1 MFGRRNPEPAATPV
15 QPQTDDSVELD
26 LLPDLPEFPR
36 SSETHASETHTA
48 TAIATAPPD
57 DHSPFERA
65 WQNEPVSY
73 QPNVPQPT
81 PFVPPPA
88 LAPAPFS
95 SAVAAPTAAPTPA
108 VAPLTAR
115 LVSESVIG
123 PDDFFDGNYR
133 SERGVR
139 LQGTVR
145 GSIESRQYIF
155 VEAGA
160 KVEANLSAE
169 EITVA
174 GEFNGMIECRQR
186 LEITETGVVHGQV
199 TTTMLVVQE
208 GGQLDG
214 ELHMRR
220 QGAGN

>member
-1 MFGRRNPEPAATPV
+1 MFGRRNPDTVPTPTQQPPDEAT
-15 QPQTDDSVELD
+15 DLD
-26 LLPDLPEFPR
+26 LLPDLPLTPSNQAR
-36 SSETHASETHTA
+36 TTTA
-48 TAIATAPPD
+48 QPFTD
-57 DHSPFERA
+57 SSPFERA
-65 WQNEPVSY
+65 WQSEQTAY

-81 PFVPPPA
+81 PFSPPPA
-88 LAPAPFS
+88 LVPAPF
-95 SAVAAPTAAPTPA
+95 TTA
-108 VAPLTAR
+108 VAPVPAPASPHTAG
-115 LVSESVIG
+115 ESVIG

-174 GEFNGMIECRQR
+174 GEFNGAIECRGR
-186 LEITETGVVHGQV
+186 LEITETGSVHGQV
-199 TTTMLVVQE
+199 TTATLVVKE

-220 QGAGN
+220 EG